1 LLSLDADTSSILEDF
16 PCGDNFGP
24 SPFAAGSCSSRHIL
38 EIISISSTA
47 LFSLGRLGDQLSL
60 KDPAAVVR
68 NVSGDILQDIF
79 KQVSAFCESIPP
91 GIKAVDFRTS
101 PNNETQSMVQLV
113 IMTISSVLNLHS
125 TLVQNS
131 DILLTGLPQIAG
143 ANHSND
149 IIINNAITA
158 MAMPLTQFTE
168 PSLSPSNVNRDLA
181 SSANSGSFFSQSPS
195 SGFSDI
201 SLWNNGN
208 VNDVFGGMNSRLTVV
223 LHLTVIDYHIT
234 QLQYII
240 SNFSYKIGEQML
252 AMYASTIEELKKNN
266 MWAEELR
273 AKIETLNGKLKQH
286 A

>member
-1 LLSLDADTSSILEDF
+1 
-16 PCGDNFGP
+16 
-24 SPFAAGSCSSRHIL
+24 
-38 EIISISSTA
+38 
-47 LFSLGRLGDQLSL
+47 LGRLGDQLSL
-60 KDPAAVVR
+60 KDPAAVL
-68 NVSGDILQDIF
+68 SGDILQDIF

-91 GIKAVDFRTS
+91 GIKAVDFRMS

-113 IMTISSVLNLHS
+113 IMTISSVLNLYS

-131 DILLTGLPQIAG
+131 DILLTGLPQIESITG

-149 IIINNAITA
+149 IITNNAITA

-168 PSLSPSNVNRDLA
+168 PSLPPSNVTRNLA
-181 SSANSGSFFSQSPS
+181 SSANSSSFFSQSPS

-201 SLWNNGN
+201 GLWNSGN

-252 AMYASTIEELKKNN
+252 AMYASTIEELKKNH

-273 AKIETLNGKLKQH
+273 AKIETLNEKLKQH